1 MIEKWKLALKEFLK
15 KYEEDDDV
23 IGALLC
29 GSYASGNQTE
39 DSDIDV
45 YLVLKNECNYR
56 ERGNVD
62 SNSYLME
69 YFMNPVWKIKEDM
82 KEEFNENKLG
92 TINMF
97 AYGKIIYDLDGSVKE
112 LQDLALEYIDRPFKN
127 IISSKLDSNNYH
139 LWDLLDELKVSLKEE
154 RLDFN
159 KIYYILLNDIY
170 DVYAQYLGIQKLPK
184 TKIYKILTDE
194 EYRKKYHVFKLP
206 EKEFIKLYLKC
217 YDLDKIDKMYKN
229 IEELINYYYK
239 KQGGFNIRS
248 FKQKIK
254 IERNVDY

>member
-1 MIEKWKLALKEFLK
+1 MVEKWKLALKEFLK

-45 YLVLKNECNYR
+45 YLVLKDNVTYFL
-56 ERGNVD
+56 RGNSE
-62 SNSYLME
+62 SNSFLIE
-69 YFMNPVWKIKEDM
+69 YFMNTKEGIKDFME
-82 KEEFNENKLG
+82 KEFNNFKHS
-92 TINMF
+92 TTNMF

-127 IISSKLDSNNYH
+127 ISSSKLDINNYH
-139 LWDLLDELKVSLKEE
+139 VWDLLDELKVSLKEE

-159 KIYYILLNDIY
+159 KIYYMLLNDIY
-170 DVYAQYLGIQKLPK
+170 DIYAEYLGIQKLPK

-194 EYRKKYHVFKLP
+194 DYRKKYHVFKLP
-206 EKEFIKLYLKC
+206 EDEFINLYLKC
-217 YDLDKIDKMYKN
+217 YNLDKPDRMYKN

-239 KQGGFNIRS
+239 KQGGFNIRT
-248 FKQKIK
+248 FELKTELEGK
-254 IERNVDY
+254 

>member
-69 YFMNPVWKIKEDM
+69 YFMNPVWKIKEEM

-254 IERNVDY
+254 IERSVDY